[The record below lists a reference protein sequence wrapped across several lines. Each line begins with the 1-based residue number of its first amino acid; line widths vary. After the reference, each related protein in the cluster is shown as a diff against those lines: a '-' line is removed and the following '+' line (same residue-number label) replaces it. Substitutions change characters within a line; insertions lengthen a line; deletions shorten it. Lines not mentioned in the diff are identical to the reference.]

1 MTHSLPALVE
11 QWRRLTHA
19 LGHDSTQPRSAYPDA
34 LDVDAVADA
43 CLAAFSTPAPVALPP
58 HPIATA
64 PKDGTRVL
72 LWRDGWEF
80 APISWWDGRVGG
92 WQIDGSLHG
101 LCCPPWA
108 TSTAEAM
115 PTHWVPLPEV
125 IGAKKGQG

>member
-1 MTHSLPALVE
+1 
-11 QWRRLTHA
+11 
-19 LGHDSTQPRSAYPDA
+19 
-34 LDVDAVADA
+34 
-43 CLAAFSTPAPVALPP
+43 
-58 HPIATA
+58 
-64 PKDGTRVL
+64 

-92 WQIDGSLHG
+92 WQIDESLHG

>member
-1 MTHSLPALVE
+1 MPT
-11 QWRRLTHA
+11 
-19 LGHDSTQPRSAYPDA
+19 PDT
-34 LDVDAVADA
+34 
-43 CLAAFSTPAPVALPP
+43 STPAPIALPP

-72 LWRDGWEF
+72 LWRYGWEF
-80 APISWWDGRVGG
+80 APVAWWDQGVDSEDGRVGG
-92 WQIDGSLHG
+92 WQIAESLHW

-125 IGAKKGQG
+125 TR